1 MRRFAVAVAVLYAMS
16 ASALDNPPAFP
27 NGRGVRELRAA
38 VVCYGGVSLAIY
50 MYGNVRE
57 LHHLALASS
66 ALECDAGGDSRFC
79 GSAVEPG
86 TAYGAL
92 PPSAKPYYEA
102 LVKLW
107 DDDPNEVRTR
117 IVIDIIS
124 GTSAGGI
131 NGIFLAKALTHNRNI
146 DGLRQLWFEEADIS
160 KLATG
165 RPWWLRAP
173 LRVLRGKSALG
184 GDSWLRELH
193 DALEGMDGTEKAGT
207 PAIPSLLWL
216 DQPID
221 LLVTSTDFYGTER
234 PIEVGDPP
242 IVSEL
247 RYDHVY
253 RFSALRDGNGVL
265 QRSQFEN
272 KDNVA
277 LAFAGRSSA
286 SFPVAFPAIPIEQ
299 LKKALDDPG
308 LNTAALADRFFRDRV
323 IDLQNATNDDF
334 AQHLFLVDGG
344 VLNNYPFSIAHR
356 RVSRRSPS
364 LETRRVFLYLEPDP
378 RVPRDLSVFQA
389 QADPKALQMLL
400 GAKSSIPGAQPIAQD
415 LLEIHQHNQ
424 RVRRIAEIIRQDER
438 RAQDEWR
445 DRRRGTS
452 VASQVEQMNV
462 SLDPKRLREHLA
474 PSDSDASRD
483 AIRTMRDEIEADA
496 ASRLG
501 LAEEAYIRLRVAS
514 VLDQFSR
521 VLGRAVC
528 GLSEEYDGP
537 RTALMR
543 EIVMQW
549 AAEQP
554 FMGSGDEATKARM
567 EFLNAYDLGHLRR
580 KLRFVDDWLNA
591 QYAPKEGHINYNLKR
606 DQLQAAQEAIAKQVK
621 TITGCV
627 SGECLAEL
635 GLGGLIEP
643 VRRAICVRVEN
654 TPAKDA
660 ASILKNPE
668 ARAAID
674 ALAAAV
680 RKGFLKKQE
689 DVLAS
694 LYNSFI
700 QQTSGWPDNGS
711 ARAVLARYLGFPY
724 WDRVAYPYT
733 AFSGVGDLAY
743 IDITR
748 ISPTDAKTLSTKGP
762 GKLVG
767 EGLGHFKAFL
777 SPDGRQTDYLWGRFD
792 GAERL
797 LHVIGV
803 RNDPTR
809 VMSLLQAIL
818 KDEKAAKVMSPK
830 NLQKMEQCLAH
841 PFSC

>member
-1 MRRFAVAVAVLYAMS
+1 MRRLAVAVAVLYAMS
-16 ASALDNPPAFP
+16 ASAIDTPPKFP
-27 NGRGVRELRAA
+27 QGRGVRELRAA

-66 ALECDAGGDSRFC
+66 ALECDAGQDPRFC
-79 GSAVEPG
+79 GTVQPG
-86 TAYGAL
+86 MAYGAL
-92 PPSAKPYYEA
+92 PSSAKPYYEA

-107 DDDPNEVRTR
+107 DDDPEEVRTR
-117 IVIDIIS
+117 VVVDIVS

-131 NGIFLAKALTHNRNI
+131 NGIFLAKALTHNRSI
-146 DGLRQLWFEEADIS
+146 EGLRQLWFEEADIK

-184 GDSWLRELH
+184 GDSWLKELH
-193 DALEGMDGTEKAGT
+193 GALKGMDAPDKAGQ
-207 PAIPSLLWL
+207 PALPSLLWL
-216 DQPID
+216 DQPLD

-253 RFSALRDGNGVL
+253 RFSAWRNGSGSV
-265 QRSQFEN
+265 QRSEFQQ

-299 LKKALDDPG
+299 LKKALSDPT
-308 LNTAALADRFFRDRV
+308 LDTAALADRFFRDRIV
-323 IDLQNATNDDF
+323 DLQDATKDDF
-334 AQHLFLVDGG
+334 AKHLFLVDGG

-356 RVSRRSPS
+356 RVSGRSPS

-378 RVPRDLSVFQA
+378 RVPSALSAFQG
-389 QADPKALQMLL
+389 QGDPKALQMFW
-400 GAKSSIPGAQPIAQD
+400 GARSSIPSAQPIAQD
-415 LLEIHQHNQ
+415 LLEIHEHNL
-424 RVRRIAEIIRQDER
+424 RVRRISEIIRQDER
-438 RAQDEWR
+438 RAQEEWNAKS
-445 DRRRGTS
+445 RGS
-452 VASQVEQMNV
+452 SIASQVERSMKV
-462 SLDPKRLREHLA
+462 DLDPQRLSEQFA
-474 PSDSDASRD
+474 TPGAARD
-483 AIRTMRDEIEADA
+483 KIRTIRDEIEADA

-514 VLDQFSR
+514 VLTQFSR
-521 VLGRAVC
+521 VLGRSVC
-528 GLSEEYDGP
+528 RLSEEYDGP

-543 EIVMQW
+543 EIVRQW

-554 FMGSGDEATKARM
+554 FMGSGGETAQARTA
-567 EFLNAYDLGHLRR
+567 FLNAYDLGHLRR
-580 KLRFVDDWLNA
+580 KLRSVDDWLNA
-591 QYAPKEGHINYNLKR
+591 QYTPKEGQIDFGLDR
-606 DQLQAAQEAIAKQVK
+606 AQLQAAQSAIAEQVQI
-621 TITGCV
+621 ITGCV
-627 SGECLAEL
+627 NGQCLEEL
-635 GLGGLIEP
+635 GLAGKLEP
-643 VRRAICVRVEN
+643 VRRAICVRVEG
-654 TPAKDA
+654 TPAEHA
-660 ASILKNPE
+660 ARILKDPQT
-668 ARAAID
+668 RAAID

-680 RKGFLKKQE
+680 EKGFLKKQE

-694 LYNSFI
+694 LYASFI
-700 QQTSGWPDNGS
+700 QQTKDWPKNGS

-743 IDITR
+743 IDINR
-748 ISPTDAKTLSTKGP
+748 MSPTDAQTLSKKGA

-803 RNDPTR
+803 RNDPAR
-809 VMSLLQAIL
+809 VRSLLQTIME
-818 KDEKAAKVMSPK
+818 DEKNAKVMSKK
-830 NLQKMEQCLAH
+830 NLQKMEQCLAQ

>member
-1 MRRFAVAVAVLYAMS
+1 MLRFAVAVAFLYAMS

-27 NGRGVRELRAA
+27 QGRGVRELRAA

-66 ALECDAGGDSRFC
+66 ALECDAGGDPRFC
-79 GSAVEPG
+79 GSAVKPG
-86 TAYGAL
+86 VAYGAL

-107 DDDPNEVRTR
+107 DDDPNDVRTR
-117 IVIDIIS
+117 VVIDIIS

-131 NGIFLAKALTHNRNI
+131 NGIFLAKALTHNRSI
-146 DGLRQLWFEEADIS
+146 EGLRHLWFEEADIR

-173 LRVLRGKSALG
+173 LRVLGGKSALG
-184 GDSWLRELH
+184 GDSWLKELH
-193 DALEGMDGTEKAGT
+193 LALKGMDHPDKAGQ
-207 PAIPSLLWL
+207 PAIPSLLGL
-216 DQPID
+216 DQPLD

-242 IVSEL
+242 VVSEL

-253 RFSALRDGNGVL
+253 RFSALRNGSGLV
-265 QRSQFEN
+265 QSSQFED

-299 LKKALDDPG
+299 LKKALDEPSLD
-308 LNTAALADRFFRDRV
+308 TAALADRFFRDRV
-323 IDLQNATNDDF
+323 IDLQNATNEDF
-334 AQHLFLVDGG
+334 AKHLFLVDGG

-356 RVSRRSPS
+356 RVSGRSPS

-378 RVPRDLSVFQA
+378 RVPRALSGFQG
-389 QADPKALQMLL
+389 QDSPKALQMLL

-424 RVRRIAEIIRQDER
+424 RVRRIGEIIRQDER
-438 RAQDEWR
+438 RAQDEWVGR
-445 DRRRGTS
+445 HRGTS
-452 VASQVEQMNV
+452 VASQIEQSMKV
-462 SLDPKRLREHLA
+462 DLDPKRLGENFA
-474 PSDSDASRD
+474 TPDSARD
-483 AIRTMRDEIEADA
+483 NVRKIRDEIDADA

-528 GLSEEYDGP
+528 GLRDEYDGP

-543 EIVMQW
+543 EIVRQW

-554 FMGSGDEATKARM
+554 FMGSTDEAAKARV

-591 QYAPKEGHINYNLKR
+591 QYAPKEGQINYNLQR
-606 DQLQAAQEAIAKQVK
+606 AQLQAAQVAISEQVQ
-621 TITGCV
+621 TISGCV
-627 SGECLAEL
+627 SGQCLAEL
-635 GLGGLIEP
+635 GLGDKIEP
-643 VRRAICVRVEN
+643 VRGAICVRVEG
-654 TPAKDA
+654 TPADHA

-680 RKGFLKKQE
+680 GKGFLKKQE
-689 DVLAS
+689 DVLAT
-694 LYNSFI
+694 LYATFI
-700 QQTSGWPDNGS
+700 RQTVGWPDNGS

-743 IDITR
+743 IDINR
-748 ISPTDAKTLSTKGP
+748 MSPADAQALSIKGA

-777 SPDGRQTDYLWGRFD
+777 SADGRQTDYLWGRFD

-803 RNDPTR
+803 RNDPAR
-809 VMSLLQAIL
+809 VRSLLQKIME
-818 KDEKAAKVMSPK
+818 DEKNAKVMSPK
-830 NLQKMEQCLAH
+830 NLNVMEQCLLH
-841 PFSC
+841 PKSC